1 MSKIEIT
8 ASLSIDEQELAF
20 EFIRSSGPGGQNVNK
35 VATAVQMRFDVRSSP
50 SLPED
55 VKARLIRLAGS
66 RMTDE
71 GVLIIEAKRYRNQ
84 EQNRL
89 DAINRLTALIQKA
102 AQPPKPRKATRPT
115 VTSRAAR
122 KAAKQRRAETK
133 RLRRYDP
140 EEWE

>member
-35 VATAVQMRFDVRSSP
+35 VATAVQMRFDARSSP

-55 VKARLIRLAGS
+55 IKARLIRLAGS

-133 RLRRYDP
+133 RLRCYDP